1 MIRRCLHTIPENLQE
16 LLFNLFVTSGD
27 GVFNKQINDNA
38 ETLAAV
44 TCNFLER
51 FTPEVGDDRR
61 FRSLRHSIPDLEC
74 LNHFHR
80 R

>member
-1 MIRRCLHTIPENLQE
+1 MIRWCLHTIPEDFQE
-16 LLFNLFVTSGD
+16 LLFSLFVTPGD
-27 GVFNKQINDNA
+27 CIFYKYVYHNA
-38 ETLAAV
+38 ETLTTIA
-44 TCNFLER
+44 CNFLKR

-61 FRSLRHSIPDLEC
+61 FRSLRYSIPDLEC